1 MNARRMMFSI
11 ADFNSVRIVNELNVD
26 LSFAFTCCIKF
37 VTRL

>member
-1 MNARRMMFSI
+1 MKVRRIVFSI

-37 VTRL
+37 VTYL